1 MGCEKQV
8 RSEGVFCVLAEVSRR
23 YAMDEGEEKWSSAL
37 IPTHRD
43 RRRNPKSSIPRKV
56 FPRLPQIARIDVFV
70 LTDHTQ
76 TQQKRVA
83 RAKIAGEG
91 GVGGRKRKL

>member
-37 IPTHRD
+37 VPTHGD
-43 RRRNPKSSIPRKV
+43 RRRIPKSSIPRKV

-83 RAKIAGEG
+83 RAKIAGKG